1 MQKVPIG
8 AGPNTIEYLLL
19 QYLQPAVNRQPGFRR
34 GGLVEQLYFHPI
46 RNEQR
51 RHIIR
56 TDRTTEDIPNETRMR
71 RDKEK
76 DKTIGDKTR
85 RGEGMPGEP
94 KGVGRGETDAPRRGE
109 ARRDDAKKNVDARPS
124 GAKRGRAR
132 RGEARRGGAMRDRE
146 TPDKAGQCE
155 AARNQMRARQ
165 FEARQNKARLWGT
178 VNRHQGFHPNG
189 ESIVNL
195 TPAVNRQPGFRR
207 EDS

>member
-1 MQKVPIG
+1 MNVKNIKSRCNPKLATSCQLS
-8 AGPNTIEYLLL
+8 PN
-19 QYLQPAVNRQPGFRR
+19 YLQPAVNRQPGFRR

-109 ARRDDAKKNVDARPS
+109 TRRDDAKKKCRRE
-124 GAKRGRAR
+124 AKRSEARQDETGRSQAR
-132 RGEARRGGAMRDRE
+132 RGDARQGDARQSGAMRGSTE
-146 TPDKAGQCE
+146 PNEGKA
-155 AARNQMRARQ
+155 
-165 FEARQNKARLWGT
+165 
-178 VNRHQGFHPNG
+178 
-189 ESIVNL
+189 I
-195 TPAVNRQPGFRR
+195 
-207 EDS
+207 